1 MSNAQEPLK
10 ALFQQEFTRLVAVIS
25 RQFGLQHIELAEDIV
40 SETFLLAAET
50 WGVQGLPVNPTAWL
64 YTVAKQKTLYQF
76 RRRKLLDEKILP
88 ELTARRELDRGGLD
102 RHTSDGDWHEVSF
115 SAQTIRDSQ
124 LQMLFAIC
132 TPLIADEAQIGLALR
147 ILCGFGIDEIAE
159 AFLSNKETINKRLF
173 RAKEKLRA
181 ANVTMELPSEAEL
194 VRRLD
199 RVLRVI
205 YLLFNEGYYSK
216 THNQTL
222 QKEMC
227 LEAMRLG
234 VMLTEYE
241 RTNQPKTN
249 ALLALMCFHAS
260 RFEARRGFARRN
272 VDQAVRRSE
281 GDSVTEWSGQEND
294 GVLLLYEQQN
304 DALWDAVLIRQ
315 GFAYLDQS
323 LQGDEVSTYHL
334 EARIASWHCVKE
346 DSPEKWNA
354 VLALYDQLLAVNNSP
369 SVALSRIYALY
380 KVRGQVAALAVA
392 ETLNLKTNHLYLVL
406 LGELHRETDPLQART
421 HFQQALDLA
430 KTSTDRQL
438 IQQKLDKLW
447 QTT

>member
-1 MSNAQEPLK
+1 MEKAQESLK
-10 ALFQQEFTRLVAVIS
+10 SLFHQEFGKLVAVIS
-25 RQFGLQHIELAEDIV
+25 QRFGLQHIELAEDIV

-50 WGVQGLPVNPTAWL
+50 WGVRGLPVNPVAWL

-76 RRRKLLDEKILP
+76 RRHKILVGKVIP
-88 ELTARRELDRGGLD
+88 ELTDRFSQAEEIHID
-102 RHTSDGDWHEVSF
+102 F

-159 AFLSNKETINKRLF
+159 AFLTNKETINKRLF

-181 ANVTMELPSEAEL
+181 ANVTMELPPEGEL

-199 RVLRVI
+199 RVLHII

-216 THNQTL
+216 TQNRTL
-222 QKEMC
+222 QKDVC

-234 VMLTEYE
+234 VMLTEYAG
-241 RTNQPKTN
+241 TNGPKTN

-260 RFEARRGFARRN
+260 RFEARTARSRTGWSR
-272 VDQAVRRSE
+272 QGE
-281 GDSVTEWSGQEND
+281 GGM
-294 GVLLLYEQQN
+294 LLLYEQQN
-304 DALWDAVLIRQ
+304 DALWDAALIRQ

-323 LQGDEVSTYHL
+323 LQGNELSTYHL

-346 DSPEKWNA
+346 DTLGKWA
-354 VLALYDQLLAVNNSP
+354 AILALYDQLLRINNSP
-369 SVALSRIYALY
+369 SVALNRTYALY
-380 KVRGQVAALAVA
+380 KSQGQLAALTAA
-392 ETLNLKTNHLYLVL
+392 ETLNLKTDYLYFML
-406 LGELHRETDPLQART
+406 LGELHRETDPMRAT
-421 HFQQALDLA
+421 AHFQQAYALA
-430 KTSTDRQL
+430 KTSTDRQT
-438 IQQKLDKLW
+438 IQQKLDQLG
-447 QTT
+447 